1 LPQGD
6 VEWIFATAVL
16 GFTPARTDYRHGDLP
31 PVAATAVAINSR
43 VLDEIFI
50 GWLAESYAAA
60 GCLHH
65 G

>member
-1 LPQGD
+1 MDLRHSSFG
-6 VEWIFATAVL
+6 VH
-16 GFTPARTDYRHGDLP
+16 ARADDYRHGDLP
-31 PVAATAVAINSR
+31 PVAATAAAVNSR

>member
-1 LPQGD
+1 MDLRHRSFG
-6 VEWIFATAVL
+6 VHAR
-16 GFTPARTDYRHGDLP
+16 ARTDYRHGDLP
-31 PVAATAVAINSR
+31 AVAATAAAINSR